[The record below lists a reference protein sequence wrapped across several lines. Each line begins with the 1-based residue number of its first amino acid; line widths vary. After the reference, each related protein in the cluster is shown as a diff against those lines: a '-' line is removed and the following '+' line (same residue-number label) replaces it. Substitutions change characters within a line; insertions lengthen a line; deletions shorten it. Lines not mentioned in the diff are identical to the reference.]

1 MFSTP
6 DPTKLFQGI
15 LIVQDTG
22 RGMIS
27 INDYL
32 IYGK

>member
-1 MFSTP
+1 MFSSP
-6 DPTKLFQGI
+6 DPAKLFQGI

-27 INDYL
+27 INDLPYL
-32 IYGK
+32 W

>member
-6 DPTKLFQGI
+6 DPVKLFQGI

-27 INDYL
+27 INDLPYL
-32 IYGK
+32 W